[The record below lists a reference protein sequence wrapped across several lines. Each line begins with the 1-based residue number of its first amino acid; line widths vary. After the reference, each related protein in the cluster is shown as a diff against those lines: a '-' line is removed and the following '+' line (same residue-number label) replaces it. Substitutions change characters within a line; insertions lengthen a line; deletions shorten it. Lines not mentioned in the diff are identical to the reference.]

1 VSAAS
6 QGGHD
11 ERELTVRAIWS
22 GLLFGGVI
30 AAANVYAGTMVG
42 IVDAGSATIVLV
54 AYALFAALGRPLSRL
69 EANVAQV
76 AGSSASTMAVTA
88 GVVGP
93 VPALAMSGHAPEP
106 VWVALWGA
114 ALGAFGALLAIPFR
128 RQLIEEEQ
136 LPFPSGQA
144 TGELI
149 NSLAGATSSARGR
162 VVMLFGAMAV
172 AALVL
177 CLRDLWG
184 ILPGMLTLPIVVGGI
199 PAASLG
205 IGVAVSPFTIG
216 VGLLVGPRMGVSVL
230 AGGVVAWAVL
240 APLLHQKGIV
250 NAADYGSVLQ
260 WVVWPGAALLVASSF
275 TSFAFSGPAMWRGWR
290 GRKAAAHG
298 GDSWP
303 GIRVGAA
310 LGGVAVVVVGWIGFD
325 IHPLIGVLALLMA
338 AAFAIIGLRA
348 TGATDQ
354 APAGPL
360 GALAQG
366 VTGVVAPGST
376 LPTLFAGGVT
386 NGVTGHSSGL
396 MTSWK
401 TTYVVG
407 GSPRRAL
414 AAQLLGIGVGTVS
427 AVTAY
432 VLLDN
437 AYGIGSAAL
446 PSPPAQSWKATAE
459 VVQSGIGGMAAG
471 APLAA
476 LIAVL
481 AGVLLACL
489 ERTRFARLVPSAVG
503 LGVGF
508 LVPLPISAGIA
519 VGAIAL
525 AVARR
530 SAPDWT
536 ERQGPSLAAGL
547 ITGEGLMALVLA
559 ALLVSGVLSPG

>member
-1 VSAAS
+1 
-6 QGGHD
+6 
-11 ERELTVRAIWS
+11 
-22 GLLFGGVI
+22 
-30 AAANVYAGTMVG
+30 
-42 IVDAGSATIVLV
+42 
-54 AYALFAALGRPLSRL
+54 
-69 EANVAQV
+69 
-76 AGSSASTMAVTA
+76 
-88 GVVGP
+88 
-93 VPALAMSGHAPEP
+93 
-106 VWVALWGA
+106 
-114 ALGAFGALLAIPFR
+114 
-128 RQLIEEEQ
+128 
-136 LPFPSGQA
+136 
-144 TGELI
+144 
-149 NSLAGATSSARGR
+149 
-162 VVMLFGAMAV
+162 
-172 AALVL
+172 
-177 CLRDLWG
+177 
-184 ILPGMLTLPIVVGGI
+184 
-199 PAASLG
+199 
-205 IGVAVSPFTIG
+205 
-216 VGLLVGPRMGVSVL
+216 
-230 AGGVVAWAVL
+230 VL
-240 APLLHQKGIV
+240 APLLHREGIV

-260 WVVWPGAALLVASSF
+260 WMVWPGAALLVASSF
-275 TSFAFSGPAMWRGWR
+275 TSFAFSGPSMWRGWR
-290 GRKAAAHG
+290 RRKVAHG
-298 GDSWP
+298 GESWP
-303 GIRVGAA
+303 GVRVGAA
-310 LGGVAVVVVGWIGFD
+310 LGGIAVVVIGWIGFD

-366 VTGVVAPGST
+366 VTGVIAPGST

-386 NGVTGHSSGL
+386 NGATGHSSGL
-396 MTSWK
+396 MTAWK
-401 TTYVVG
+401 TTHVVG
-407 GSPRRAL
+407 GSPGRAL

-459 VVQSGIGGMAAG
+459 VVQSGIGGMGAG

-476 LIAVL
+476 LIAVV
-481 AGVLLACL
+481 AGVLLACV

-525 AVARR
+525 AIARR

-536 ERQGPSLAAGL
+536 ATQGPPLAAGL